1 MKNNIDG
8 VVIRTYKPED
18 IDYIIKR
25 HREIYDIEYG
35 FGSEFGDYVE
45 KYVNEFNE
53 KHDDTKENIWVAE
66 MKGKPV
72 GVIALVRADEISAM
86 LRWFLIEPEMRGKG
100 LGHRLMETFM
110 NFCREKDY
118 KHVFLWTVDKLK
130 VARHL
135 YSKYGFK
142 LTETKVNDS
151 WGNHIIEERWDLHL

>member
-1 MKNNIDG
+1 
-8 VVIRTYKPED
+8 
-18 IDYIIKR
+18 
-25 HREIYDIEYG
+25 
-35 FGSEFGDYVE
+35 
-45 KYVNEFNE
+45 
-53 KHDDTKENIWVAE
+53 
-66 MKGKPV
+66 
-72 GVIALVRADEISAM
+72 M